1 MRKKQYEKTE
11 EEMLEI
17 AKNIVLLK
25 TNNQLKLLKNI
36 REKQWFIKRDI
47 EKIKE
52 IIKKIPES
60 TNYESL
66 LGYE

>member
-1 MRKKQYEKTE
+1 
-11 EEMLEI
+11 MLEI
-17 AKNIVLLK
+17 AKNIVLIK

-36 REKQWFIKRDI
+36 RNKEWFIKKDI

-60 TNYESL
+60 KDYESL
-66 LGYE
+66 L